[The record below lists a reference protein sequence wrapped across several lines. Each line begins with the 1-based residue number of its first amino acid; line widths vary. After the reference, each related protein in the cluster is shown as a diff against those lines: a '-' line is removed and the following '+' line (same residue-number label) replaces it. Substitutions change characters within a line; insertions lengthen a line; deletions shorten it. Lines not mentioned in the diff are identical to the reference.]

1 MIRKFTPADTVA
13 CCNLVHACIESDRT
27 IPSVLKGKM
36 IRAESPDSMLE
47 RSRLFYLAVYESGAR
62 ISGIAGLD
70 MNEIRILCVSPD
82 HQRRGIGRLLLNHV
96 MEMVPGTLFPDVF
109 VYAAKGAVAFYKAS
123 GFEEKGPMVFDISG
137 EPLETIFMTRLKE

>member
-1 MIRKFTPADTVA
+1 MIRT
-13 CCNLVHACIESDRT
+13 
-27 IPSVLKGKM
+27 
-36 IRAESPDSMLE
+36 ESPDSMLE
-47 RSRLFYLAVYESGAR
+47 RSRLFYLAVYESAAR

-70 MNEIRILCVSPD
+70 MNEIRILCVSPE

-109 VYAAKGAVAFYKAS
+109 VYAATGAVAFYKAS